1 MALEGLTEEV
11 LQKAR
16 EKTMRVSGKGQ
27 SRQRAQEVTCSA
39 AITEFHRLPSGLN
52 NGNLFSLSSEG

>member
-1 MALEGLTEEV
+1 
-11 LQKAR
+11 
-16 EKTMRVSGKGQ
+16 MRVSGKGQ

-39 AITEFHRLPSGLN
+39 AITEFHRLPSGIN